1 MRLRVSDIPDEGIR
15 LQEPADLGE
24 VFVED
29 GWTLDRVDLS
39 IARRGGEVA
48 VAGSFGVTARLTCSR
63 CLEPLS
69 ATVAPEVDLCLQPC
83 PTAHEEVEL
92 GRDDL
97 EVDFYREDTLDVAGL
112 VRSEA
117 ELALP
122 MKPLCRADC
131 QGLCPTCGTNRN
143 LTSCGCEAR
152 PIDPRLAPL
161 EALKSRLTD

>member
-1 MRLRVSDIPDEGIR
+1 MRVRVSDIPDEGIR

-24 VFVED
+24 VFSED

-39 IARRGGEVA
+39 IERRGGEVV
-48 VAGSFGVTARLTCSR
+48 VAGSLGVTARLTCSR
-63 CLEPLS
+63 CLESLT

-92 GRDDL
+92 GRGDL

-131 QGLCPTCGTNRN
+131 RGLCPTCGANRN
-143 LTSCGCEAR
+143 LTSCGCGAPR
-152 PIDPRLAPL
+152 IHPRLAPL
-161 EALKSRLTD
+161 EALKRRD